1 MIQNRLLE
9 IWGQGKAVV
18 NAWLHIPHSYPAE
31 LISGAG
37 FDSVTCDMQHGLVD
51 YSDLVSM
58 FTAIS
63 TTTAVPLVRVPGLE
77 PAMIGRVL
85 DAGALGVICPMIN
98 TPEQAGQ
105 LISACRY
112 APKGQRSFGPNRA
125 SFLGVDY
132 AKEANQLVVPFA
144 MIETVQAL
152 ENLDAILSTEGM
164 RAVYVG
170 PADLALSL
178 GCAPKVDP
186 TDRIVVDAI
195 DYIVKRAQ
203 DKSIIAGIHTGS
215 AEGAKTMID
224 KGYQLVTL
232 SSDRAM
238 LETMARTILGDLLA
252 TLKHNQRAVS
262 AHAARISALSY

>member
-1 MIQNRLLE
+1 MIRNRLLE

-31 LISGAG
+31 FIAGAG
-37 FDSVTCDMQHGLVD
+37 FDAVTCDMQHGLVD
-51 YSDLVSM
+51 YSALVSM

-98 TPEQAGQ
+98 TPEQAAQ

-125 SFLGVDY
+125 SFLGADY
-132 AKEANQLVVPFA
+132 VKEANHLVLPFA

-152 ENLDAILSTEGM
+152 ENLDAILATEGM
-164 RAVYVG
+164 RAIYVG

-178 GCAPKVDP
+178 GCAPKADP

-203 DKSIIAGIHTGS
+203 DKNIVAGIHTGS
-215 AEGAKTMID
+215 AEGAKTMIG

-232 SSDRAM
+232 SSDRVM
-238 LETMARTILGDLLA
+238 LETMARKMLGDLRS
-252 TLKHNQRAVS
+252 TLEHEKRSVPR
-262 AHAARISALSY
+262 HAAQTPAVPY

>member
-1 MIQNRLLE
+1 MIQTQLLE

-31 LISGAG
+31 LISRAG
-37 FDSVTCDMQHGLVD
+37 FDAVTCDMQHGLVD
-51 YSDLVSM
+51 YSDLVTM

-63 TTTAVPLVRVPGLE
+63 TTAAVPLVRVPGLE

-125 SFLGVDY
+125 SFLGADY
-132 AKEANQLVVPFA
+132 VKQANQLVVPFA
-144 MIETVQAL
+144 MIETAQGL
-152 ENLDAILSTEGM
+152 DNLDAILSTEGM

-186 TDRIVVDAI
+186 TDRIVVEAI
-195 DYIVKRAQ
+195 DYVVKRAR
-203 DKSIIAGIHTGS
+203 DKNIIAGIHTGS
-215 AEGAKTMID
+215 AEGAQTMVD

-232 SSDRAM
+232 SSDRVM
-238 LETMARTILGDLLA
+238 LETMARKMLGDLRV
-252 TLKHNQRAVS
+252 TLDHNKRALPPDAEQTRAVS
-262 AHAARISALSY
+262 Y